1 MKELEV
7 FETAIANLNKF
18 IEQGTSADSWQNKTW
33 RKRLVAAAS
42 QVANAG
48 RKLSLACSDTPD
60 LAELAKAAG
69 LAAQAGDGYR
79 AAMRAWLKKD
89 QKGFKLRWLLA
100 STKMTTAGKQLTALG
115 TRLIAEGQGLKVTE
129 SKLSKN

>member
-1 MKELEV
+1 MKELEQLEV
-7 FETAIANLNKF
+7 ALVNLEKF
-18 IEQGTSADSWQNKTW
+18 LKQGQNADAWQNKTW

-48 RKLSLACSDTPD
+48 RKLSLACKDAPD
-60 LAELAKAAG
+60 LAELGQVAS

-79 AAMRAWLKKD
+79 AAMRDWLKKD

-100 STKMTTAGKQLTALG
+100 STKMTTAGKQLIALG
-115 TRLIAEGQGLKVTE
+115 TRLIAEEQE
-129 SKLSKN
+129 S

>member
-1 MKELEV
+1 MKELEQL
-7 FETAIANLNKF
+7 ETALVNLSKF
-18 IEQGTSADSWQNKTW
+18 LKQGQDADSWQTKAW

-48 RKLSLACSDTPD
+48 RKLNLACSDTPD
-60 LAELAKAAG
+60 LAELRQAAG

-79 AAMRAWLKKD
+79 AAMRDWLRKD
-89 QKGFKLRWLLA
+89 QKSFKLRWLLA

-115 TRLIAEGQGLKVTE
+115 TRLIAEGQE
-129 SKLSKN
+129 S